1 MREKYK
7 ETFDGVH
14 ASQRL
19 KTEVMN
25 MTREENATRKH
36 RIPAAALVA
45 AILVIAL
52 AGTAVAEGLLG
63 RVSVSPGTSDGGS
76 GHTFHGNFQ
85 TVPLESLSEELL
97 AYSKSGEWQRTLA
110 FDSWTEAEEFIGV
123 EVANNSRL
131 EQTVPMESGFQ
142 LENMP
147 EIRGNCLVTVTNSQH
162 LPASVRM
169 KADYHD
175 DNADIHIFAVLK
187 ISEKTMDT
195 SFSIGNAI
203 SGDTWTEETYVTPN
217 GMEVTILTTEKPMTD
232 SDGSP
237 IIYTQYE
244 ASFATNNAFFYL
256 RSAVGKGKSADRVLA
271 ALKEVLDAYE

>member
-1 MREKYK
+1 
-7 ETFDGVH
+7 
-14 ASQRL
+14 
-19 KTEVMN
+19 